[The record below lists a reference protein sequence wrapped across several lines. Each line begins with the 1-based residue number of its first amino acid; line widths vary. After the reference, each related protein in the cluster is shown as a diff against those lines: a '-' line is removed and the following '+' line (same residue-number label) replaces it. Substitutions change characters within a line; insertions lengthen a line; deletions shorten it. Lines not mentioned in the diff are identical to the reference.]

1 MKTRIAFLFF
11 IMSFFNSSYG
21 QLTSQFIQMKPRTFP
36 TRVTPDFSFTGQ
48 DEEWTVPANITSILV
63 EAYGAQ
69 GGSKDVA
76 GGLGGKVQ
84 AIIKV
89 TPGEKL
95 YIMVGGQPSLN
106 SITAVY
112 GNGGDAGTNNSN
124 NSKQGAAGGGMT
136 ALFRSSVA
144 MSNVLLVAGGGGGAA
159 TGRIGGNAGGL
170 VGDVS
175 VSDYTRGGKG
185 GSQSAGGARGSELDS
200 QVIAPTSGQLGT
212 GGIGGT
218 VNTNTW
224 NSGGG
229 GGAGY
234 YGGGGGAGGGDYFGA
249 GGGGSSY
256 VVPTNTASIKHFSA
270 SNIGHGKMII
280 YY

>member
-11 IMSFFNSSYG
+11 IISFFNSSYG

-36 TRVTPDFSFTGQ
+36 NQWPTLTFTGSDQ
-48 DEEWTVPANITSILV
+48 TWTVPANITSILV

-89 TPGEKL
+89 TPGETL

-106 SITAVY
+106 SVTAVY
-112 GNGGDAGTNNSN
+112 GNGGNAGTNNSN
-124 NSKQGAAGGGMT
+124 ISKQGAAGGGMT
-136 ALFRSSVA
+136 ALFRSSVV

-185 GSQSAGGARGSELDS
+185 GTQSNGGARGSELDS
-200 QVIAPTSGQLGT
+200 QVIAPTAGQLGVGGT
-212 GGIGGT
+212 GGTI
-218 VNTNTW
+218 NTTTW

-256 VVPTNTASIKHFSA
+256 VTPVNTASVKHFTA
-270 SNIGHGKMII
+270 SNSGNGFMII
-280 YY
+280 HY

>member
-1 MKTRIAFLFF
+1 MKTKLTLLFF
-11 IMSFFNSSYG
+11 IIFFSNWSYG

-36 TRVTPDFSFTGQ
+36 NQAPTFNFTGSDQ
-48 DEEWTVPANITSILV
+48 TWIVPANITSILV

-89 TPGEKL
+89 TPGETL

-112 GNGGDAGTNNSN
+112 GNGGNAGTNAS
-124 NSKQGAAGGGMT
+124 SAAKQGAAGGGMT
-136 ALFRSSVA
+136 ALFRTSVV

-159 TGRIGGNAGGL
+159 TGRIGGDAGGL
-170 VGDVS
+170 VGGVS
-175 VSDYTRGGKG
+175 SSDSTRGGKG
-185 GSQSAGGARGSELDS
+185 GTQFAGGAAGSAIDT
-200 QVIAPTSGQLGT
+200 QVTNPTYGQLGVGGT
-212 GGIGGT
+212 GGTINSG
-218 VNTNTW
+218 TW

-234 YGGGGGAGGGDYFGA
+234 YGGGGGAGGGNYFGA

-256 VVPTNTASIKHFSA
+256 VTPINSASVKHFTP
-270 SNIGHGKMII
+270 SNSGNGSLII
-280 YY
+280 HY

>member
-11 IMSFFNSSYG
+11 IISFFNSSYG

-36 TRVTPDFSFTGQ
+36 NQWPTLTFTGSDQ
-48 DEEWTVPANITSILV
+48 AWTVPANITSILV

-89 TPGEKL
+89 TPGETL

-106 SITAVY
+106 SVTAVY
-112 GNGGDAGTNNSN
+112 GNGGNAGTNNSN
-124 NSKQGAAGGGMT
+124 ISKQGAAGGGMT
-136 ALFRSSVA
+136 ALFRSSVV

-185 GSQSAGGARGSELDS
+185 GTQSTGGARGSELDS
-200 QVIAPTSGQLGT
+200 QVIAPTAGQLGV
-212 GGIGGT
+212 GGAGGT
-218 VNTNTW
+218 INTTTW

-256 VVPTNTASIKHFSA
+256 VTSVNTASVKHFTA
-270 SNIGHGKMII
+270 SNSGNGFMII
-280 YY
+280 HY